1 MYIYVTGSIIAYLG
15 GKKNR
20 LSLKGQYTISAI
32 LSSSSS
38 PVILYTN
45 KPLLRV
51 NFVFIL

>member
-20 LSLKGQYTISAI
+20 LSLKGQYKISAI

-38 PVILYTN
+38 PVYTN